1 LVKTE
6 TLTTIPINV
15 ACRQHKKQSI
25 EVYNLGVLVKD
36 YLCHY
41 ADKYKSEERWW
52 AESLTWEEALE
63 RAWNSCRENGKMH
76 SHQCHVADKL
86 PEGLRIALDANV
98 QLDIFTDFHQLYIWV
113 KSITTDVKGLGDTTT
128 YDVAQR
134 LGVWMKIQ
142 PELVYLHAGAAKSAK
157 KLGIKGESVPLSIFP
172 DEIQRLG
179 ATHAERF
186 LCKYKDQIAATTI
199 QNGVCNSRPL
209 AKVTG
214 SLKVMRSRLRGALP
228 LRSSRYGVE

>member
-1 LVKTE
+1 MKTE

-15 ACRQHKKQSI
+15 ACRKHKKQSI
-25 EVYNLGVLVKD
+25 EVYDLEVLVED

-41 ADKYKSEERWW
+41 EDTYKSEERWW
-52 AESLTWEEALE
+52 AESLTWEEALK
-63 RAWNSCRENGKMH
+63 RAWNSLIENGKMH
-76 SHQCHVADKL
+76 RHQCHVADKL
-86 PEGLRIALDANV
+86 PEGLKIALDANV
-98 QLDIFTDFHQLYIWV
+98 QPNRFKNFDQLYIWV

-134 LGVWMKIQ
+134 LGVWMKMQ
-142 PELVYLHAGAAKSAK
+142 PELVYLHASAAKGAK

-199 QNGVCNSRPL
+199 QNGVCNNQKL
-209 AKVTG
+209 DN
-214 SLKVMRSRLRGALP
+214 
-228 LRSSRYGVE
+228 